1 MAIAIR
7 YTADIKA
14 DKARNYT
21 TFSAMGFSSKDK
33 NTFINDLSELME
45 SEMVDSYEYMT
56 SNEIEENVIETEKGI
71 ALKQHDGLSFCLIP
85 ENICEDENEWNE
97 LSDSKKIELIHTYGY
112 ALGCQGSHIIVD
124 ADYLENCLFEHEQH
138 LVFEVNDFEE
148 IYSES
153 SDMNIILN
161 RAK

>member
-7 YTADIKA
+7 YTADIEA
-14 DKARNYT
+14 DKTRNYT
-21 TFSAMGFSSKDK
+21 TYSAMGFSSKNK
-33 NTFINDLSELME
+33 ETFISDLSELME

-85 ENICEDENEWNE
+85 ENICEDKEEWNDLDE
-97 LSDSKKIELIHTYGY
+97 SKKIELIKTFGY
-112 ALGCQGSHIIVD
+112 ALGCQGTHIIVD
-124 ADYLENCLFEHEQH
+124 ADNLENSLFEHEQH
-138 LVFEVNDFEE
+138 LVFEVMDFEE

-153 SDMNIILN
+153 SDINIVLN